1 MIHFDASEIANWADQ
16 PAAPHLLPDLIRRL
30 ILATAPRVSLLDIP
44 SGSSVF
50 LPGWDGL
57 LVTNGGNLWVPDGY
71 SAWEFGCDQQVR
83 RKANAEYSKRTET
96 PVDVERST
104 ATFVFASPRKW
115 SEKRKWLLE
124 KANEGHWSDVRAV
137 NASDLVAWLQQAPAV
152 AHWFARLIGKL
163 PEHGVVPLDEWW
175 EHWATAANP
184 EISYDLVAA
193 GRQEQMLWLA
203 EWFQD
208 APSSYYVQADTQE
221 EAVAFLAASAVA
233 EATLWGSAL
242 LARAIVV
249 QNADAWR
256 GLEKHPFP
264 LALIRAFSDPN
275 ISSRVAVNAGHHV
288 LIPLGKTDDPRGY
301 GLTLPRLGRYETKTA
316 LVAMGLTEQ
325 KARLLCRNTAR
336 RLPAIRRQLV
346 DEAGG
351 AGPGW
356 ASSGTPHSTVTL
368 VLIGQWDSNS
378 EGDKAIVS
386 EITGQYYEEIER
398 DIADLVASEAL
409 LVQVGTRYSFVSH
422 EEAWHLLASRL
433 TASEIAR
440 FEEVASRVLGELS
453 PEFDLP
459 PAERYMAE
467 AKGKV
472 LNQSRTLRAGIAR
485 TLALMRTNPE
495 RSRNPI
501 STSRTPAQVLYTVFE
516 KNKEW
521 RIWATLEQDLA
532 TLAEAAPEIL
542 LDAIEDHLAMSPSP
556 ISDLFEEEGD
566 GLTSGAP
573 HTGVLWALE
582 RLAWWEAYF
591 TRVARILAALA
602 ELDPGGRM
610 SNRPA
615 ESLRSLFL
623 PWTRFSE
630 VSDQH
635 RLETLGLLL
644 QCTPEAG
651 WNLLVQTCPSS
662 ADHVT
667 GREAPFWRPLAQDSP
682 AQPTWEEYF
691 AFLDELTQLLI
702 HHVGTDPGRW
712 ADLVGILSDFP
723 EEARREAIQS
733 LGQRVD
739 ALREHTDLDKFWHSL
754 RRELYR
760 HRGFPDAEWA
770 MHNEDLNAL
779 EAVYRSLVPV
789 EPVARYAWIFDD
801 WPALP
806 GTDPRDYLAAFRS
819 KEEAQQCAVREA
831 SVNHGIEV
839 IATIAEAANDPA
851 AVGLAVARGLESDI
865 ALELALDN
873 LQSSQPK
880 LKSLVQGILRGL
892 FLVSGWQPLE
902 EAFELLNQRDTTVEE
917 IAWVYLA
924 APPSQEVWDRLGV
937 ENGDVA
943 SVYWKSIDKPNIAG
957 WKPNEIAFAA
967 QQLIAV
973 NRALSA
979 VNWLAYTSVDDETIS
994 LILEAVP
1001 QNMRKGEGK
1010 PAYHPNFT
1018 YHIAHLFEK
1027 LDQSETVA
1035 DEEIAGL
1042 EIPYLSTL
1050 RYIRPNMAFD
1060 RQVCREPSLFV
1071 DLVCYASGY
1080 ADGQQDEA
1088 LDGQT
1093 RRVMGSFAIRAL
1105 WHLRGFPGK
1114 VEDGSVD
1121 AEALSLWVHET
1132 RRLCKERGRVT
1143 IGDRRI
1149 GQVLANCPEG
1159 EDSIW
1164 PCEPVRDLLE
1174 TLSIKEVG
1182 NGFVSGKRNLRGTT
1196 ARRIFDGGAQE
1207 RSLAEIYR
1215 QDAVNIAFKWPFTA
1229 RLLHLLAD
1237 SYTAQGQV
1245 EDERASLVRSVRVL
1259 TANPIVPLSSAISI
1273 AILQALVNQSYFH

>member
-1 MIHFDASEIANWADQ
+1 MISFDASEIANWA
-16 PAAPHLLPDLIRRL
+16 ARSEASHTLPDLVRRL
-30 ILATAPRVSLLDIP
+30 IIATVPKVSLLDMP
-44 SGSSVF
+44 SGSSVH

-57 LVTNGGNLWVPDGY
+57 LVVERGNAWVPDGV
-71 SAWEFGCDQQVR
+71 SGWEFSRESDFRG
-83 RKANAEYSKRTET
+83 KATADHRKRTEN
-96 PVDVERST
+96 PRGVETSN
-104 ATFVFASPRKW
+104 ATFMFVTPRVWTGTPDKHQW
-115 SEKRKWLLE
+115 ADRLLQE
-124 KANEGHWSDVRAV
+124 APWANVRALDA
-137 NASDLVAWLQQAPAV
+137 NDLVLWLEQAPAV
-152 AHWFARLIGKL
+152 ARWLARLTGKTTS
-163 PEHGVVPLDEWW
+163 GVVPLGEWW
-175 EHWATAANP
+175 ERWATAARV
-184 EISYDLVAA
+184 EISHELVIA
-193 GRQEQMLWLA
+193 GRHEQVQRIA
-203 EWFQD
+203 EWFRNE
-208 APSSYYVQADTQE
+208 ASSYYVQANTRE
-221 EAVAFLAASAVA
+221 EAIAFLAACAHA
-233 EATLWGSAL
+233 EATLWGSAFL
-242 LARAIVV
+242 ERAIVV
-249 QNADAWR
+249 DSPDSMMS
-256 GLEKHPFP
+256 LEGHSSP
-264 LALIRAFSDPN
+264 LVLVRSFSGGN
-275 ISSRVAVNAGHHV
+275 FSSRIAVKRGHHV
-288 LIPLGKTDDPRGY
+288 LVPLGERDDPRGN
-301 GLTLPRLGRYETKTA
+301 GLKLPRLGRDETTAA
-316 LVAMGLTEQ
+316 LVAMGLSED
-325 KARLLCRNTAR
+325 KARFIIHGTAR
-336 RLPAIRRQLV
+336 SLQAIRRKLV
-346 DEAGG
+346 DEAGS
-351 AGPGW
+351 AVPDW
-356 ASSGTPHSTVTL
+356 SSIGTPHSIATL
-368 VLIGQWDSNS
+368 VLVGQWDAAS
-378 EGDKAIVS
+378 EGDKAIVT
-386 EITGQYYEEIER
+386 EITGQAYEQLES
-398 DIADLVASEAL
+398 DIADFRSHTPESPI
-409 LVQVGTRYSFVSH
+409 VQIGTRWSFVSH
-422 EEAWHLLASRL
+422 DEAWHFLSPRL
-433 TASEIAR
+433 TTSEITR
-440 FEEVASRVLGELS
+440 FEAAATKVLGELS
-453 PEFDLP
+453 PEFELP
-459 PAERYMAE
+459 IEQRYMAN
-467 AKGKV
+467 AVGNV
-472 LNQSRTLRAGIAR
+472 LEQSSILRSGIAR
-485 TLALMRTNPE
+485 TLALMGTKPDHATDA
-495 RSRNPI
+495 SRV
-501 STSRTPAQVLYTVFE
+501 SRTPAQVLYTVFE

-532 TLAEAAPEIL
+532 TLAEAAPETL

-556 ISDLFEEEGD
+556 ISALFEQEGD

-573 HTGVLWALE
+573 HTGVLWTLE

-610 SNRPA
+610 ANRPA
-615 ESLRSLFL
+615 ESLRGLFL

-739 ALREHTDLDKFWHSL
+739 ALREHADSDKFWHSL

-770 MHNEDLNAL
+770 MDNEDLDAL

-806 GTDPRDYLAAFRS
+806 GTDPRDYAAAFRS
-819 KEEAQQCAVREA
+819 KEEAQQRAVGEA
-831 SVNHGIEV
+831 YVNHGIEV

-851 AVGLAVARGLESDI
+851 AVGLAVARGLESSI

-902 EAFELLNQRDTTVEE
+902 EAFEVLKQRDTTAEE

-924 APPSQEVWDRLGV
+924 APPSQEVWDRLGAK
-937 ENGDVA
+937 NGDVP
-943 SVYWKSIDKPNIAG
+943 SVYWKSIDRPNIAD

-973 NRALSA
+973 NRAPSA
-979 VNWLAYTSVDDETIS
+979 VNWLAYTSVDDETVI
-994 LILEAVP
+994 LILDAVP
-1001 QNMRKGEGK
+1001 QDMAKGEDRT
-1010 PAYHPNFT
+1010 AYHHNFR
-1018 YHIAHLFEK
+1018 YYIAHLFER
-1027 LDQSETVA
+1027 LDKSETVA

-1042 EIPYLSTL
+1042 EIPYLSML
-1050 RYIRPNMAFD
+1050 RYVRPNMAFD

-1071 DLVCYASGY
+1071 DLVCYASGH

-1088 LDGQT
+1088 LDNQT
-1093 RRVMGSFAIRAL
+1093 RQAMGNFSIRAL
-1105 WHLRGFPGK
+1105 WHLREFPGK
-1114 VEDGSVD
+1114 AEDGSVD
-1121 AEALSLWVHET
+1121 AEALSLWVHEA
-1132 RRLCKERGRVT
+1132 RRLCGERGRST

-1159 EDSIW
+1159 EDGIW
-1164 PCEPVRDLLE
+1164 PCEPVRELLE
-1174 TLSIKEVG
+1174 TLSAKDVG
-1182 NGFVSGKRNLRGTT
+1182 NGFVMGKRNLRGTT
-1196 ARRIFDGGAQE
+1196 SRGIFDGGVQE
-1207 RSLAEIYR
+1207 RSLAEVYR
-1215 QDAVNIAFKWPFTA
+1215 QDAINITIKWPFTA
-1229 RLLHLLAD
+1229 RLLHLLAA

-1245 EDERASLVRSVRVL
+1245 EDERAAWSDQFE
-1259 TANPIVPLSSAISI
+1259 P
-1273 AILQALVNQSYFH
+1273 